1 MRLNPIDHDTFTK
14 LLNTIN
20 PFGEGGDEHGNFLL
34 PLSLT
39 LGDAAS
45 TARSALIIV
54 LCAKMVN
61 PSLEELEDV
70 DNQYD
75 CDEAAEAW
83 ISALA
88 ICTRNG
94 LLHGNQMSL
103 LKFKPMMDLSDPLE
117 LRLIQAAPDKVA
129 EALVTEINQACTA
142 FFPLAPLERF
152 KQQYKDWDIQWT
164 PNPLAKH
171 VKTSKNYAPS

>member
-20 PFGEGGDEHGNFLL
+20 PFGEDGDEHGNFLL

-88 ICTRNG
+88 IFTSNG
-94 LLHGNQMSL
+94 LLDDNINL

-117 LRLIQAAPDKVA
+117 LRLIQAAPNQKA

-142 FFPLAPLERF
+142 FFPLAPLKRF
-152 KQQYKDWDIQWT
+152 NQIDKDGYLQWT
-164 PNPLAKH
+164 LNPLRTTTGTTPA
-171 VKTSKNYAPS
+171 TTPE